1 MVIAMVRHRTIIA
14 LSQTEWTD
22 PMALILF
29 QTIIQTLSST
39 LHWLGFAAGIRTAV
53 PSPGRRWSWLIGSA
67 TFALLWLAGI
77 ALLASNDFFRNTEFP
92 PRIPLAIALTLTLGY
107 AALLSRTF
115 RGIVAAIPMH
125 WLIAIQT
132 FRILGGVFLI
142 RYAQGELPGAF
153 ALPAGI
159 GDVATGLL
167 APLVAYWWYTGKS
180 YARSVAIAWN
190 LFGMADLINA
200 VAIGFLLGGT
210 GIVFPIVLI
219 PIYAVPRAFLIHSY
233 ALINLLGKTA
243 REPRLSGLAAPA

>member
-1 MVIAMVRHRTIIA
+1 
-14 LSQTEWTD
+14 
-22 PMALILF
+22 MALILF

-39 LHWLGFAAGIRTAV
+39 LHWLGLASGIRTAV
-53 PSPGRRWSWLIGSA
+53 TEPGRRWAWLTGSA
-67 TFALLWLAGI
+67 AIALLWLAGI
-77 ALLASNDFFRNTEFP
+77 ALLASNDFFRNTVFP
-92 PRIPLAIALTLTLGY
+92 PRIPLAIVLTLALGY
-107 AALLSRTF
+107 ALLLSRTF
-115 RGIVAAIPMH
+115 RAIVAAIPMH
-125 WLIAIQT
+125 WLIGIQT

-142 RYAQGELPGAF
+142 RYAQGDLPGAF

-159 GDVATGLL
+159 GDVLTGAL
-167 APLVAYWWYTGKS
+167 APLVAYWCYTGKS
-180 YARSVAIAWN
+180 YARTAAIAWN

-243 REPRLSGLAAPA
+243 REPRVSRLVAAA